1 MTSQPPD
8 LSAASERTR
17 QRLLTRY
24 LQDLVT
30 EVAGLAEPPPR
41 DVGLFD
47 LGVESLHAV
56 EIKGTLEVAFG
67 IELDDTLLIE
77 EPTIAAIVRVLDERT
92 RPDAGL
98 PGPVGTFSE
107 P

>member
-1 MTSQPPD
+1 MSIPPPD
-8 LSAASERTR
+8 LEAASERTR

-24 LQDLVT
+24 LQDLVV

-47 LGVESLHAV
+47 LGIESLHAV
-56 EIKGTLEVAFG
+56 EVKGTLELAFG
-67 IELDDTLLIE
+67 IELEDTLLIE
-77 EPTIAAIVRVLDERT
+77 EPTIAAIVRVLDERI
-92 RPDAGL
+92 RLASGL
-98 PGPVGTFSE
+98 PGRVGDSPE

>member
-1 MTSQPPD
+1 MTIPPPD
-8 LSAASERTR
+8 LSAANERTR

-24 LQDLVT
+24 LQDVVT

-56 EIKGTLEVAFG
+56 EIKGTLQLAFG
-67 IELDDTLLIE
+67 IALDDTILIE
-77 EPTIAAIVRVLDERT
+77 EPTIAAIAAVLDERI
-92 RPDAGL
+92 RPDSGS
-98 PGPVGTFSE
+98 PGHVGTFSE
-107 P
+107 S

>member
-17 QRLLTRY
+17 QRLLTKY

-30 EVAGLAEPPPR
+30 EVAGLAKPPPR

>member
-1 MTSQPPD
+1 VTSQPPD

-56 EIKGTLEVAFG
+56 EIKGTLELAFG